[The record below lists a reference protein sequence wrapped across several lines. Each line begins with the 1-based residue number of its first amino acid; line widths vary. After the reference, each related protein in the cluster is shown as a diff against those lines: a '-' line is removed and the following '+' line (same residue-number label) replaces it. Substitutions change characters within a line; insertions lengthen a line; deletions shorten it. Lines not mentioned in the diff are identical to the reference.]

1 MTSNVK
7 EILTISFSHSRE
19 FLASWSSSLIDLL
32 GDFLGVALGDVL
44 GVSMGDAVRH
54 KV

>member
-1 MTSNVK
+1 MTSNVE

-32 GDFLGVALGDVL
+32 GDVL